1 MIKKQNLMQ
10 KHGIMLMTL
19 AKDFLN
25 KNEGDRIETVATMS
39 DKYNMA
45 RGTIQTALKTLQDEN
60 AITLE
65 PRGHL
70 GTFIRYIDYNKL
82 LKLSGIENIVCVM
95 PLPYTKRYE
104 GIATG
109 LYNVINKNVSFSL
122 AFMRG
127 SENRL
132 KFLKEG
138 RYDLAITSRLTANYY
153 ISQNENIDIVTSL
166 GKHTYV
172 KGHALIVR
180 NNYNGFY
187 KGMRVGI
194 DKSSYDQYSLT
205 QNYFEGKD
213 VEFVEIQYS
222 HVIDHIENNEIDA
235 AIWSEDEAIYEG
247 KKLKLLPLELRES
260 EAFDTEAVII
270 ADKDNK
276 TIINFISKLF
286 NVDEVIDIQNK
297 VINNKIVPNY

>member
-25 KNEGDRIETVATMS
+25 KNEGDRIETVSTIS
-39 DKYNMA
+39 CKYNMA
-45 RGTIQTALKTLQDEN
+45 RGTIQTALKTLQDNN

-70 GTFIRYIDYNKL
+70 GTFIRYIDYNQL

-109 LYNVINKNVSFSL
+109 LYNVINKSVPFNL

-127 SENRL
+127 AENRL

-138 RYDLAITSRLTANYY
+138 RYDLAITSKLTANHY
-153 ISQNENIDIVTSL
+153 ISQNENVNIVASL

-180 NNYNGFY
+180 NDYIGY
-187 KGMRVGI
+187 YEGMRVGI
-194 DKSSYDQYSLT
+194 DKSSYDQLSLT
-205 QNYFEGKD
+205 KNYFSGKD
-213 VEFVEIQYS
+213 VKFVEIQYS
-222 HVIDHIENNEIDA
+222 HVTDHIESNEIDA
-235 AIWSEDEAIYEG
+235 AIWSEDYGIYEG
-247 KKLKLLPLELRES
+247 KKLKIIPLEIGDECL
-260 EAFDTEAVII
+260 DTEAVII

-276 TIINFISKLF
+276 TIINFVSKLLD
-286 NVDEVIDIQNK
+286 VEEVLEVQKK
-297 VINNKIVPNY
+297 VISNEIIPNY